1 MEHFNIAVIAGDG
14 VGPEVIEEGKK
25 VFSEI
30 SRIDGNFSV
39 SFTDF
44 PWGCEYYL
52 KTGEMMP
59 ADGIWISCADLMP
72 FILVQ

>member
-25 VFSEI
+25 VFSGI

-44 PWGCEYYL
+44 PWGVN
-52 KTGEMMP
+52 T
-59 ADGIWISCADLMP
+59 I
-72 FILVQ
+72 